1 MLAEELFQL
10 SGCRNTGATPQLR
23 RAPRREH
30 AHDVAVVIR
39 ALNHIHYEG
48 PLSVEWEDS
57 GMDCESSARE
67 AFEFVRKLNFSSS
80 SIAFD
85 DSF

>member
-1 MLAEELFQL
+1 VDFEAL
-10 SGCRNTGATPQLR
+10 
-23 RAPRREH
+23 
-30 AHDVAVVIR
+30 IR

-57 GMDCESSARE
+57 GMEREFGARE
-67 AFEFVRKLNFSSS
+67 AFEFIRKLNFSPS

-85 DSF
+85 ENF